1 MARHRTAWCLAR
13 PSVTDPATS
22 PEHLLG
28 YGYGGRMGTTAGD
41 DRGRRRVE
49 RRTTARR
56 RLAAGLLAAGL
67 VAGAAA
73 CSDDSG
79 DDAADDA
86 APTSTTTSTAAA
98 PSNGSGDSPAE
109 GGELLAVSY
118 NVAGL
123 PVEISSERPDLHLP
137 LISPLLN
144 EFDLVLTQEDFDWWA
159 ELASGFDFVNYRDR
173 LRADTTHEYRSTD
186 HPGPEAVGL
195 DTSQRAAPEVG
206 DGLGLLSRGPI
217 EEVAR
222 VPWTSCFGGFD
233 TSDGGA
239 ADCLSMKGFSLTE
252 VTLTD
257 GAVVH
262 VYNLHGEAG
271 GTETDQALQEDD
283 YEQLAAYIAE
293 HSRGAAIIL
302 GGDTNLHTDTVHPDS
317 SGGADIGIWD
327 RFLAATALTDACAAV
342 ECDEPGRIDKFA
354 FRSGAGVELE
364 ALSHRFRTDFV
375 DEAGEDLSDHQAL
388 EVRFRWYPE

>member
-1 MARHRTAWCLAR
+1 MRTT
-13 PSVTDPATS
+13 P
-22 PEHLLG
+22 
-28 YGYGGRMGTTAGD
+28 GD
-41 DRGRRRVE
+41 STNTRRVE
-49 RRTTARR
+49 RRTRAGR
-56 RLAAGLLAAGL
+56 RLAAGLLAVGL

-79 DDAADDA
+79 DDAA
-86 APTSTTTSTAAA
+86 STTTTAGTAGEGSDGTTGASSDGVDSA
-98 PSNGSGDSPAE
+98 PTG

-123 PVEISSERPDLHLP
+123 PVEISKERPDVNLP
-137 LISPLLN
+137 LISPLLD
-144 EFDLVLTQEDFDWWA
+144 EFDLVLTQEDFDWWG
-159 ELASGFDFVNYRDR
+159 ELASGFDFVNYHDR
-173 LRADTTHEYRSTD
+173 LRADTTHEYQSGE

-195 DTSQRAAPEVG
+195 DLSQRPAPEVG
-206 DGLGLLSRGPI
+206 DGLGLLSRFPI

-222 VPWTSCFGGFD
+222 VPWTGCFGGFD

-252 VTLTD
+252 VTLAD

-293 HSRGAAIIL
+293 HSAGAAVIL

-317 SGGADIGIWD
+317 SDGADIGIWD
-327 RFLAATALTDACAAV
+327 RFLAATALTDACTAL

-354 FRSGAGVELE
+354 FRSGSGVELE
-364 ALSHRFRTDFV
+364 ALSHRFRTDYV

-388 EVRFRWYPE
+388 EVRFRWTAE

>member
-1 MARHRTAWCLAR
+1 MGITRADSTSTRT
-13 PSVTDPATS
+13 S
-22 PEHLLG
+22 G
-28 YGYGGRMGTTAGD
+28 IQG
-41 DRGRRRVE
+41 VE
-49 RRTTARR
+49 RRTTAGR
-56 RLAAGLLAAGL
+56 RLAAGLLAVGL

-73 CSDDSG
+73 CSNDSG
-79 DDAADDA
+79 DDA
-86 APTSTTTSTAAA
+86 TSTTSTTSPTGADDGATTTAA
-98 PSNGSGDSPAE
+98 STGAE

-123 PVEISSERPDLHLP
+123 PVEISKERPDVNLP
-137 LISPLLN
+137 LISPLLD
-144 EFDLVLTQEDFDWWA
+144 EFDLVLTQEDFDWWG
-159 ELASGFDFVNYRDR
+159 ELASGFDFVNYHDR
-173 LRADTTHEYRSTD
+173 LRADTTHEYRSGP
-186 HPGPEAVGL
+186 HPGPEAAGL
-195 DTSQRAAPEVG
+195 DLSQRPAPEVG
-206 DGLGLLSRGPI
+206 DGLGLLSRFPI
-217 EEVAR
+217 DEVAR
-222 VPWTSCFGGFD
+222 VPWTGCFGGFD

-252 VTLTD
+252 VTLSD

-293 HSRGAAIIL
+293 HSEGAAVIL

-317 SGGADIGIWD
+317 SDGADIGIWD
-327 RFLAATALTDACAAV
+327 RFLAATALTDACTAL

-354 FRSGAGVELE
+354 FRSGSGVELE
-364 ALSHRFRTDFV
+364 ALSHRFRTDYV

-388 EVRFRWYPE
+388 EVRFRWTAE